1 VRDLQHNFG
10 SFEALRGVSFDVE
23 RGAIFGLIGP
33 NGAGKTTLIR
43 VIATLMEPT
52 SGTVEVNG
60 FDVASDPDRARR
72 TIGYMSDQAGVYER
86 LSVREYLEFFAAASQ
101 VAPEQVVDAALE
113 LTDLDRLE
121 DKLVSTMSKGMKQR
135 LQVARV
141 LLNDPDILLLDEPA
155 SDLDPRA
162 RIEMRDLLTELQ
174 SMGKTIF
181 LSSHILSELADLCTS
196 VAIVDRGSLVV
207 AGPIGEIRDRWRG
220 TQRQPS
226 PGTVQVRRLK
236 LRVLGDSI
244 RAKGLLLDSPVVHD
258 VELHPQGH
266 LIVVHHGEESAI
278 ASLARLLIVAGVELL
293 SMEPERSELERFF
306 LEVTR
311 GELQ

>member
-1 VRDLQHNFG
+1 MQNGLQP
-10 SFEALRGVSFDVE
+10 ARICP
-23 RGAIFGLIGP
+23 RP
-33 NGAGKTTLIR
+33 TLIPSHPR
-43 VIATLMEPT
+43 IV
-52 SGTVEVNG
+52 
-60 FDVASDPDRARR
+60 
-72 TIGYMSDQAGVYER
+72 
-86 LSVREYLEFFAAASQ
+86 
-101 VAPEQVVDAALE
+101 
-113 LTDLDRLE
+113 
-121 DKLVSTMSKGMKQR
+121 QR
-135 LQVARV
+135 S
-141 LLNDPDILLLDEPA
+141 LLLKDPDILLLDEPA

-174 SMGKTIF
+174 AMGKTIF

-220 TQRQPS
+220 TQRQPC
-226 PGTVQVRRLK
+226 PGTVQGPMPVTVRRLK

-266 LIVVHHGEESAI
+266 LIVTHHGEESEI
-278 ASLARLLIVAGVELL
+278 ASLARLLIVAGVELF
-293 SMEPERSELERFF
+293 SMEPERLELERFF